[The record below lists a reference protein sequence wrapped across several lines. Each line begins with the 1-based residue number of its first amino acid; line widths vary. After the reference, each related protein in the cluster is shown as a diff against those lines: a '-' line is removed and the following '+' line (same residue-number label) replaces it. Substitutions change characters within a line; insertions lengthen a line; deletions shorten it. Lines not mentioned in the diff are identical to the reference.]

1 MSEIIGSLADYF
13 KSDSSSTNVDTRD
26 AYLYALGLVLVSFI
40 TVLVGALNYHA
51 AYILGM
57 LTRITMTSAIYQKVR
72 LFWS

>member
-13 KSDSSSTNVDTRD
+13 KSDSSSTNDTHD